1 MSRCLYCYELLND
14 GETDFHSGCCRKIFG
29 QSISPE
35 LQYTENELKELGL
48 KVVQSQVTVT
58 GVQPKLSL
66 HLEKPKGKGDP
77 KRFTI
82 VGLWGEYILKPPT
95 STYPQLPQVESLTM
109 HLANLA
115 GIAVVPHT
123 LIRMQGGSLAY
134 LTRRVDRA
142 KHRKI
147 HMEDMCQL
155 TERLTEDKYY
165 GSYEQVGKAILRFSA
180 NPVLDLVNFAEVL
193 LFSFL
198 TGNADMHL
206 KNFSLLHGQ
215 FVEPVLCPAY
225 DLVSTV
231 LVNPADDEDVALTLN
246 GKKKKLK
253 RSDFV
258 NFFSTLNLDEKQQ
271 VNIFLKMDKARANWM
286 DFIDMSFLS
295 NEYKIS
301 YKELIA
307 DRFRR
312 LEK

>member
-1 MSRCLYCYELLND
+1 MP
-14 GETDFHSGCCRKIFG
+14 
-29 QSISPE
+29 PE
-35 LQYTENELKELGL
+35 LQYTETELKELGL

-66 HLEKPKGKGDP
+66 HLEKPKSKGNP

-142 KHRKI
+142 KQRKI

-155 TERLTEDKYY
+155 TERLTEDKYH

-193 LFSFL
+193 IFSFL

-206 KNFSLLHGQ
+206 KNFSLLHRQG
-215 FVEPVLCPAY
+215 FGPVLCPAY

-231 LVNPADDEDVALTLN
+231 LVNPADDEDLALTLN

-253 RSDFV
+253 RNDFV
-258 NFFSTLNLDEKQQ
+258 SSFSTLNLDEKQQ
-271 VNIFLKMDKARANWM
+271 LNIFRKMDKARAKWM

-295 NEYKIS
+295 NEYRIA

-307 DRFRR
+307 DRFLR
-312 LEK
+312 LEQ

>member
-1 MSRCLYCYELLND
+1 MP
-14 GETDFHSGCCRKIFG
+14 
-29 QSISPE
+29 PE
-35 LQYTENELKELGL
+35 LQYTETELKELGL

-66 HLEKPKGKGDP
+66 HLDKPKSKGNP

-95 STYPQLPQVESLTM
+95 SAYPQLPQVESLTM

-115 GIAVVPHT
+115 GIAVVPYT

-142 KHRKI
+142 KQHKI

-155 TERLTEDKYY
+155 TERLTEDKYH

-193 LFSFL
+193 IFSFL

-206 KNFSLLHGQ
+206 KNFSLLHRQG
-215 FVEPVLCPAY
+215 VGPVLCPAY

-231 LVNPADDEDVALTLN
+231 LVNPDDDEDLALTLN

-253 RSDFV
+253 RNDFV
-258 NFFSTLNLDEKQQ
+258 RFFSTLNLDEKQQ
-271 VNIFLKMDKARANWM
+271 LNIFRKMDKARAKWM

-295 NEYKIS
+295 NENKIA

-307 DRFRR
+307 DRFLR
-312 LEK
+312 LEQ

>member
-1 MSRCLYCYELLND
+1 MSRCLYCYELLNK

-29 QSISPE
+29 QSMPPE
-35 LQYTENELKELGL
+35 LQYTETELKELGL

-66 HLEKPKGKGDP
+66 HLDKPKSKGNP

-95 STYPQLPQVESLTM
+95 SAYPQLPQVESLTM

-115 GIAVVPHT
+115 GIAVVPYT

-142 KHRKI
+142 KQHKI

-155 TERLTEDKYY
+155 TERLTEDKYH

-193 LFSFL
+193 IFSFL

-206 KNFSLLHGQ
+206 KNFSLLHRQG
-215 FVEPVLCPAY
+215 VGPVLCPAY

-231 LVNPADDEDVALTLN
+231 LVNPDDDEDLALTLN

-253 RSDFV
+253 RNDFV
-258 NFFSTLNLDEKQQ
+258 RFFSTLNLDEKQQ
-271 VNIFLKMDKARANWM
+271 LNIFRKMDKARAKWM

-295 NEYKIS
+295 NENKIA

-307 DRFRR
+307 DRFLR
-312 LEK
+312 LEQ